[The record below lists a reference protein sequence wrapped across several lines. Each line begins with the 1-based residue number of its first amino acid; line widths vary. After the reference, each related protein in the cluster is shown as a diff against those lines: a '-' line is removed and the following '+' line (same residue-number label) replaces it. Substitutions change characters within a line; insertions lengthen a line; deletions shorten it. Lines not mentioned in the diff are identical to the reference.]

1 MNQFTDAGAALIGM
15 SVDSAP
21 SLNAWSVSMGGMRHP
36 LLADFWPKGGVAQ
49 SLGIFNET
57 AGIVNRSVII
67 IDPEGVVRHAE
78 SYTRSLPDPAE
89 ALARLAELQRA

>member
-1 MNQFTDAGAALIGM
+1 M

-21 SLNAWSVSMGGMRHP
+21 SLNAWSTAMGGMRHP

-67 IDPEGVVRHAE
+67 IDPEGVVRYSEA
-78 SYTRSLPDPAE
+78 YTSSLPDPADS
-89 ALARLAELQRA
+89 LATLAELQAA

>member
-1 MNQFTDAGAALIGM
+1 M

-21 SLNAWSVSMGGMRHP
+21 SLNAWSTAMGGMRHP

-67 IDPEGVVRHAE
+67 IDSEGVVRHAE
-78 SYTRSLPDPAE
+78 SYTSSLPDPAD
-89 ALARLAELQRA
+89 ALARLAELQAA

>member
-1 MNQFTDAGAALIGM
+1 M

-21 SLNAWSVSMGGMRHP
+21 SLNAWSTAMGGMRHP

-67 IDPEGVVRHAE
+67 IDPEGFVRYAE
-78 SYTRSLPDPAE
+78 AYTSSLPDPE
-89 ALARLAELQRA
+89 QALATLTDLKRR

>member
-1 MNQFTDAGAALIGM
+1 M

-21 SLNAWSVSMGGMRHP
+21 SLNAWSTAMGGMRHP

-67 IDPEGVVRHAE
+67 IDPEGIVRHAE
-78 SYTRSLPDPAE
+78 SYTSSLPDPAD
-89 ALARLAELQRA
+89 ALATLADLQAA

>member
-1 MNQFTDAGAALIGM
+1 
-15 SVDSAP
+15 
-21 SLNAWSVSMGGMRHP
+21 MGGMRHP

-67 IDPEGVVRHAE
+67 IDPEGAVRHAE
-78 SYTRSLPDPAE
+78 AYTSSLPDPE
-89 ALARLAELQRA
+89 QALATLVELQAA

>member
-1 MNQFTDAGAALIGM
+1 M

-21 SLNAWSVSMGGMRHP
+21 SLNAWSTAMGGMRHP

-78 SYTRSLPDPAE
+78 AFQGSLPDPE
-89 ALARLAELQRA
+89 QALATLAELQAA

>member
-1 MNQFTDAGAALIGM
+1 M

-21 SLNAWSVSMGGMRHP
+21 SLNAWSTAMGGMRHP

-57 AGIVNRSVII
+57 SGIVNRSVII
-67 IDPEGVVRHAE
+67 IDPGGIVRHAE
-78 SYTRSLPDPAE
+78 AFQGSLPDPE
-89 ALARLAELQRA
+89 HALATLAELQAA